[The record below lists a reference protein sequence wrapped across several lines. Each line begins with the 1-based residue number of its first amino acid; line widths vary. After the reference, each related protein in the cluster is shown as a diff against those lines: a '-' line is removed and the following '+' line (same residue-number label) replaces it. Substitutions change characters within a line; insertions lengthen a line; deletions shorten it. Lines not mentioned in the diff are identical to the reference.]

1 MERVNIQD
9 QNLLNRVV
17 NGFYIDLRNQFL
29 SNQNENYAYDD
40 KFNRTFIIDV
50 DVAEEE
56 ITTK

>member
-1 MERVNIQD
+1 MERVNIPD

-40 KFNRTFIIDV
+40 KFNTTFMIDV
-50 DVAEEE
+50 DVAEEQ
-56 ITTK
+56 ITTE